1 MNPHIVAIVSIFL
14 VSGLMLLGIGTACT
28 TPDPA
33 PIPTSAPAS
42 TIADSLAATP
52 DLAPT
57 PTVGPTP
64 TLTDT
69 NQHST
74 STSRPPTAPTF
85 TPVAPTPTTRPSPS
99 PTPHS
104 GTHPYPASDERLRA
118 TPNPIASLETP
129 TPTRGPTRTPHAT
142 STPQPPSPLAGLE
155 NGNWLEQNKRAR
167 AAEIRQLEWVAD
179 GVDDS
184 EKDAAELLIAA
195 ARWYPD
201 VFRALIEKPWVQDSI
216 TAAEADAI
224 SRLRWMPRY
233 TPGQV
238 DQVLVMPW
246 VQDDISRDEA
256 TIIQSLYWISR
267 PNDEAFKE
275 HVTDA
280 AIDIL
285 SMPFLESIHGP
296 DAPAVRSLQRLERVD
311 SAGFLEVMAHPKVVD
326 GISDEEAK
334 VVALL
339 GGTYPYRPQS
349 VDFLLGGT
357 GVYLEERVIELP
369 LTGETLLA
377 IIRIRDQVTPNMD
390 FLEHSVRTI
399 EQFMNEPL
407 PTNYVALVWY
417 FDDVKA
423 TAGANQY
430 WRYPNMRTGSKLD
443 VLRGD
448 IERDGPSMLSRL
460 RHSMI
465 AHEGGP
471 LLLAIPPELTNGN
484 LGWNRGSSDDLL
496 GQSVSENARTVDK
509 RCRGRQQIL

>member
-1 MNPHIVAIVSIFL
+1 M
-14 VSGLMLLGIGTACT
+14 
-28 TPDPA
+28 
-33 PIPTSAPAS
+33 PTSN
-42 TIADSLAATP
+42 
-52 DLAPT
+52 PT
-57 PTVGPTP
+57 
-64 TLTDT
+64 
-69 NQHST
+69 
-74 STSRPPTAPTF
+74 
-85 TPVAPTPTTRPSPS
+85 
-99 PTPHS
+99 
-104 GTHPYPASDERLRA
+104 
-118 TPNPIASLETP
+118 ETP

-407 PTNYVALVWY
+407 PTNYVAWY

-423 TAGANQY
+423 TAGGTNFGTHIA
-430 WRYPNMRTGSKLD
+430 SKLYY
-443 VLRGD
+443 D
-448 IERDGPSMLSRL
+448 IEHGPSWSRAPF
-460 RHSMI
+460 HI
-465 AHEGGP
+465 AHEVGHYY
-471 LLLAIPPELTNGN
+471 
-484 LGWNRGSSDDLL
+484 WRGRTYKWVTEGAADLL
-496 GQSVSENARTVDK
+496 GSVSENARVDK
-509 RCRGRQQIL
+509 PVEISRNPCASAATISELEGLDAEYGTNAAECFYSLGESLYMDLYNTLGTESFRQGFRNLYRKSLVDDPADDCQGTDLDICHLSAAFKTEAPDDVADQVDEIVERWYGPVP